1 MKRYLLLPI
10 LAALLVLSVNQATAQ
25 NKPVIGVSG
34 YIDGTTACVGM
45 TYIKSVREAG
55 GVPFVIP
62 VTTDMSQIEDILN
75 SIDGLVMSGGEDFD
89 PQLYGEQPLRQL
101 GEVVPDRD
109 KFDISLIK
117 RAVERGIPLLGICR
131 GEQGLNIALGGTLY
145 QDIPSQ
151 VPTNL
156 KHSQKAPRNYG
167 SHAIKIDK
175 NSLVYNLLQVDSISV
190 NSYHHQA
197 VKDVAPGLKVVAVA
211 PDGVVEAIEKPG
223 DKKIVGVQ
231 FHPEGFVYS
240 GDMRFLPFFKN
251 LVNEAAKYSKSK

>member
-1 MKRYLLLPI
+1 MRRYLLLPV
-10 LAALLVLSVNQATAQ
+10 LAVLTVVSVCRSAAQ
-25 NKPVIGVSG
+25 TKPVIGISG
-34 YIDGTTACVGM
+34 YVDGSTACVGM
-45 TYIKSVREAG
+45 TYVKSVREAG

-62 VTTDMSQIEDILN
+62 VTTDMAQIDDILDN
-75 SIDGLVMSGGEDFD
+75 IDGLVMSGGEDFD
-89 PQLYGEQPLRQL
+89 PQLYGEQPVRQL
-101 GEVVPDRD
+101 GDVVPDRD

-156 KHSQKAPRNYG
+156 KHSQKAPRGYG
-167 SHAIKIDK
+167 SHAIRIEK
-175 NSLVYNLLQVDSISV
+175 NSLVYKLLGTDSISV

-197 VKDVAPGLKVVAVA
+197 VKDLAPGLRVSAVA
-211 PDGVVEAIEKPG
+211 PDGVIESVEKPG
-223 DKKIVGVQ
+223 DTRVIGTQ

-240 GDMRFLPFFKN
+240 GDMRFLPFFRN
-251 LVNEAAKYSKSK
+251 LVEQAVKYRAGR

>member
-1 MKRYLLLPI
+1 MKRFLFSVLAVI
-10 LAALLVLSVNQATAQ
+10 LVFSVNGATAQ
-25 NKPVIGVSG
+25 TKPVIGISG
-34 YIDGTTACVGM
+34 YVDGSTACVGM
-45 TYIKSVREAG
+45 TYVKSVREAG

-62 VTTDMSQIEDILN
+62 VTTDMAQIDDILDN
-75 SIDGLVMSGGEDFD
+75 IDGLIMSGGEDFD
-89 PQLYGEQPLRQL
+89 PQLYGEQPVRQL
-101 GEVVPDRD
+101 GDVVPDRD

-156 KHSQKAPRNYG
+156 KHSQKAPRGYG
-167 SHAIKIDK
+167 SHAIRIDK
-175 NSLVYNLLQVDSISV
+175 KSLVYTLLGTDSISV

-197 VKDVAPGLKVVAVA
+197 VRRIAPGLEVAAVA

-223 DKKIVGVQ
+223 DRRIVGVQ

-240 GDMRFLPFFKN
+240 GDMRFLPFFRN
-251 LVNEAAKYSKSK
+251 LVDEAAKYMKERK